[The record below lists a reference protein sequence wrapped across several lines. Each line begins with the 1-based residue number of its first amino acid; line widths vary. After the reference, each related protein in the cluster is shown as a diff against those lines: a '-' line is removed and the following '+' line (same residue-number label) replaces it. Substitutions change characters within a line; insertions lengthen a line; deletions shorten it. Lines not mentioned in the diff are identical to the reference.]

1 MKIFESIKNFG
12 IVICI
17 IDIINFFKFR
27 RQTKQWAKNDKE
39 FKNLGLNVNALGN
52 VVYTQITCS
61 DEDLA
66 RHDYSPLDMV
76 MNAIK
81 PHIDFLTDAGW
92 GEYLIPQITNFVDEN
107 GNNSLSYLV
116 LFVYSPIR
124 FTFTKLIKFLLYIG
138 VIIGLIFLV
147 KWFIGTYM

>member
-1 MKIFESIKNFG
+1 MKIFESIKNFD

-27 RQTKQWAKNDKE
+27 RQTKQWAKNDKD

-76 MNAIK
+76 MNTIK

-92 GEYLIPQITNFVDEN
+92 GEYLIPQITNFVDEH
-107 GNNSLSYLV
+107 GNNSLSYLI

-124 FTFTKLIKFLLYIG
+124 FTFAKLLRFILYTGAIT
-138 VIIGLIFLV
+138 GLIFCI
-147 KWFIGTYM
+147 KWFIETYM

>member
-1 MKIFESIKNFG
+1 MRIFERIKNFG
-12 IVICI
+12 LFVCI
-17 IDIINFFKFR
+17 TDIINFFRFR
-27 RQTKQWAKNDKE
+27 HQTKQWAKNDKT

-66 RHDYSPLDMV
+66 RYDYSPMDMV
-76 MNAIK
+76 MNTIK

-92 GEYLIPQITNFVDEN
+92 GEYLIPQITNFVDEH